1 MEERNHFSDSDSK
14 ENKSPKNKENV
25 NEIDLKNLLP
35 EAERLAEERQ
45 VFLGK
50 AFSLILLN
58 KFKSNRFE
66 VFLRNFLEGYEGHCC
81 SEKMLFLLRNNV
93 LKFSQPIKLLF
104 IFNFNNLNLKE
115 KDKIFLEKWKELLL
129 HGVNNLIDTIN
140 CQTQLALRFFAKKG
154 GVDEDKKMK
163 IKKEMERLVKLLEG
177 VKSVKSVE
185 EIAKLIESF

>member
-1 MEERNHFSDSDSK
+1 M
-14 ENKSPKNKENV
+14 
-25 NEIDLKNLLP
+25 
-35 EAERLAEERQ
+35 
-45 VFLGK
+45 
-50 AFSLILLN
+50 
-58 KFKSNRFE
+58 
-66 VFLRNFLEGYEGHCC
+66 
-81 SEKMLFLLRNNV
+81 
-93 LKFSQPIKLLF
+93 
-104 IFNFNNLNLKE
+104 
-115 KDKIFLEKWKELLL
+115 EKWKELLL